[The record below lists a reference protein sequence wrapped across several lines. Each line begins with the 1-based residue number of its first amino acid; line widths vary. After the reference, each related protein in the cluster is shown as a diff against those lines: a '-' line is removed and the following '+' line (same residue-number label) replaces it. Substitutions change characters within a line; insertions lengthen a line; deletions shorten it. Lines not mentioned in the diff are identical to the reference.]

1 MVAYVLSEKTAQWIK
16 NKVNSRDLTSKHR
29 GAPPLSSACYPV
41 MAIVAE
47 ITGVVSPGIY
57 RIQYETRNGAFSQKI
72 TAIAV
77 TLMNSLITS
86 TSYNVGDKIL
96 VHNIE
101 CEAIPGEERS

>member
-1 MVAYVLSEKTAQWIK
+1 MAKVLSDTTAKWIQQQI
-16 NKVNSRDLTSKHR
+16 NSRDLTSKHR
-29 GAPPLSSACYPV
+29 GAPALSSACYPV

-47 ITGVVSPGIY
+47 ITEVVSPGIY
-57 RIQYETRNGAFSQKI
+57 RIQYATSKGALSKKI

>member
-1 MVAYVLSEKTAQWIK
+1 MPKVLSDATAKWIQQQIH
-16 NKVNSRDLTSKHR
+16 SRDLTSKHR
-29 GAPPLSSACYPV
+29 GSPALSGACYPV
-41 MAIVAE
+41 MAIVAR

-57 RIQYETRNGAFSQKI
+57 RIQYETRNDALSQKI